1 MSDIVDIADLDC
13 IFLTYDEPNAEENWV
28 RVRNMVPW
36 ARRVDGIKGSDAAHK
51 AAAMASTT
59 DRFVLVDGD
68 NIPYAEFFNQQ
79 LVLDD
84 TNRDCV
90 FRWRARN
97 NINGLIYGNGG
108 ISCWTREFVLNMKTH
123 EASDGSPETA
133 VEFCFHEKY
142 WAMAAIF
149 STTYP
154 NGSPFQAWRAGFRE
168 GVKMCLDRGAKPDV
182 SDFIIRIN
190 DQNLDSLTIWHNVGR
205 DVQFGDWAIAGS
217 RMGTYMTM
225 CTNWDF
231 TNVQNFD
238 ELAELWKTVEND
250 QADILSNR
258 LSEALSQQLGLP
270 MLNLS
275 AEDSS
280 FFKHHY
286 KFNLDK
292 KKIMERE

>member
-1 MSDIVDIADLDC
+1 
-13 IFLTYDEPNAEENWV
+13 
-28 RVRNMVPW
+28 
-36 ARRVDGIKGSDAAHK
+36 
-51 AAAMASTT
+51 
-59 DRFVLVDGD
+59 
-68 NIPYAEFFNQQ
+68 
-79 LVLDD
+79 
-84 TNRDCV
+84 
-90 FRWRARN
+90 
-97 NINGLIYGNGG
+97 
-108 ISCWTREFVLNMKTH
+108 
-123 EASDGSPETA
+123 
-133 VEFCFHEKY
+133 
-142 WAMAAIF
+142 
-149 STTYP
+149 
-154 NGSPFQAWRAGFRE
+154 
-168 GVKMCLDRGAKPDV
+168 
-182 SDFIIRIN
+182 
-190 DQNLDSLTIWHNVGR
+190 LTIWHNVGR